1 MRIVKI
7 RDILK
12 QKNRSVSWLQKE
24 TKISRYSLDLMVKE
38 LKSPTTEQIKK
49 IAEALDV
56 SISEILWEIIY

>member
-12 QKNRSVSWLQKE
+12 QKNRSVSWLQRE
-24 TKISRYSLDLMVKE
+24 TGISKYSLDLIVKE
-38 LKSPTTEQIKK
+38 LKSPTTKQIKK

-56 SISEILWEIIY
+56 SVSEILWEFVY